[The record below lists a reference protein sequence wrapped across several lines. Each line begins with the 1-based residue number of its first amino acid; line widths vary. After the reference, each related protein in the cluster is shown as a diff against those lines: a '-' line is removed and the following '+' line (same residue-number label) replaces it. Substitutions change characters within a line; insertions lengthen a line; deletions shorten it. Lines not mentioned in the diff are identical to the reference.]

1 MYFWLEH
8 TYLMFSYI
16 YWERH
21 LTQFLI
27 YHFQNIWSL
36 YNLLLSTDAS
46 QYKSYLRNNEYHVV
60 KIKQIFSQYTKMLET
75 LWFVSQN
82 EVNTKT
88 LIGIAIVISLFN
100 ESFWVVSITKNWKCT
115 ATCIHIAI
123 YYNNETFIMWWLEN

>member
-1 MYFWLEH
+1 
-8 TYLMFSYI
+8 MFSYI
-16 YWERH
+16 YRESH

-36 YNLLLSTDAS
+36 YNLLLSIDAS

-75 LWFVSQN
+75 LRFVSQN

-100 ESFWVVSITKNWKCT
+100 EGF
-115 ATCIHIAI
+115 
-123 YYNNETFIMWWLEN
+123 